1 MNTLGKSLT
10 VVAITLMLLSTLRFS
25 SVAAEG
31 DVWTPKS
38 PMLTARAG
46 LGVVAVNGKIY
57 AIGGMNNNSYL
68 NVNEEYDP
76 VTDKWTTKTPMPTA
90 RSGFAIA
97 TYQNRIYVF
106 GGTIGDSTTNSSGF
120 TGITQVYTP
129 GTDTWTT
136 KTSMPTPR
144 ADLSASVVNGK
155 IYLIGGK
162 KYVEHDPYYEESNI
176 NEVYDP
182 GTDSWINKTSIP
194 TATFGYA
201 SAVLDNKIYIIGGGI
216 QFWERWDFTFVKA
229 NQIYDAENDDWTVG
243 ATFDPSLSYM
253 AAAATSGIVANP
265 GTITGSIGVI
275 MGFTDIQGLLQK
287 IGVSPVVVKSGQYKD
302 IGSPVRTMTDPERT
316 ILQTFSDQV
325 HRQFITAIAEGRH
338 LEYEKVVSVADG
350 RILSGENALEL
361 GLVDRLGNLEDAIAW
376 AGEMGGIT
384 GKVSAVYAKDKKHT
398 FIKRLAES
406 SLHEILNQLSAYHLF
421 AGYVL

>member
-1 MNTLGKSLT
+1 MFSRRHPYLHFLLIFSSIVSVSTIAISLIVLAGIKLSTQNDTDISDAEEKVGVIEVKGLISDPHDVIQDLRRYREDKSIKAIVLRIDSPGGGVGPSQEISREVQRTLKDKK
-10 VVAITLMLLSTLRFS
+10 VVASLGA
-25 SVAAEG
+25 VAA
-31 DVWTPKS
+31 S
-38 PMLTARAG
+38 
-46 LGVVAVNGKIY
+46 
-57 AIGGMNNNSYL
+57 GGY
-68 NVNEEYDP
+68 
-76 VTDKWTTKTPMPTA
+76 
-90 RSGFAIA
+90 
-97 TYQNRIYVF
+97 YV
-106 GGTIGDSTTNSSGF
+106 
-120 TGITQVYTP
+120 
-129 GTDTWTT
+129 
-136 KTSMPTPR
+136 
-144 ADLSASVVNGK
+144 
-155 IYLIGGK
+155 
-162 KYVEHDPYYEESNI
+162 
-176 NEVYDP
+176 
-182 GTDSWINKTSIP
+182 
-194 TATFGYA
+194 
-201 SAVLDNKIYIIGGGI
+201 
-216 QFWERWDFTFVKA
+216 
-229 NQIYDAENDDWTVG
+229 
-243 ATFDPSLSYM
+243 
-253 AAAATSGIVANP
+253 AAATSGIIANP

-406 SLHEILNQLSAYHLF
+406 SLHEILSQLSAYHLF

>member
-1 MNTLGKSLT
+1 MFSRRHPYLHFLLIFSSIVSVSTIAISLIVLAGIKLSTQNDTDISDAEEKVGVIEVKGLISDPHDVIQDLRRYREDKSIKAIVLRIDSPGGGVGPSQEISREVQRTLKDKK
-10 VVAITLMLLSTLRFS
+10 VVASLGA
-25 SVAAEG
+25 VAA
-31 DVWTPKS
+31 S
-38 PMLTARAG
+38 
-46 LGVVAVNGKIY
+46 
-57 AIGGMNNNSYL
+57 GGY
-68 NVNEEYDP
+68 
-76 VTDKWTTKTPMPTA
+76 
-90 RSGFAIA
+90 
-97 TYQNRIYVF
+97 YV
-106 GGTIGDSTTNSSGF
+106 
-120 TGITQVYTP
+120 
-129 GTDTWTT
+129 
-136 KTSMPTPR
+136 
-144 ADLSASVVNGK
+144 
-155 IYLIGGK
+155 
-162 KYVEHDPYYEESNI
+162 
-176 NEVYDP
+176 
-182 GTDSWINKTSIP
+182 
-194 TATFGYA
+194 
-201 SAVLDNKIYIIGGGI
+201 
-216 QFWERWDFTFVKA
+216 
-229 NQIYDAENDDWTVG
+229 
-243 ATFDPSLSYM
+243 
-253 AAAATSGIVANP
+253 AAATSGIVANP